1 MFRKNEVNITLF
13 IKNIGDDLII
23 VQIYI
28 NEILFGSIDE
38 SLYHV
43 FTSLMSKKFEM
54 SMMREVNFFFGF
66 QVR

>member
-38 SLYHV
+38 SLCHV